1 MKCCVKCKQLKNI
14 SDFYREKDNICKDCI
29 RKTSKEYYLKNK
41 ANRQA
46 YQKKYYNE
54 HLEYRKQ
61 YDKKYGDEHRE
72 ERNKKQREYYLKNK
86 DIIREKD
93 KKRNKNIGRTFS
105 RNLYDGLKSNKAGR
119 HWEDLVPYNLQ
130 QLCQH
135 LESQFTSSMTW
146 SNYGTYWEID
156 HIIPQNTFN
165 ISSPEDNDFKVC
177 WSLANLRPLTIKE
190 NRSRP
195 KDGSDISEDV
205 KQKILSQGEKFYEEE
220 I

>member
-14 SDFYREKDNICKDCI
+14 SDFYKEKDNVCKDCI
-29 RKTSKEYYLKNK
+29 RKTSREYYLKNK

-61 YDKKYGDEHRE
+61 
-72 ERNKKQREYYLKNK
+72 REYYLKNK

-93 KKRNKNIGRTFS
+93 KKRNKNIGKTFS
-105 RNLYDGLKSNKAGR
+105 RNLYDGLKSNKAGH
-119 HWEDLVPYNLQ
+119 HWEDLVPCNLQ
-130 QLCQH
+130 QLRKH
-135 LESQFTSSMTW
+135 LELQFTPSMVW
-146 SNYGTYWEID
+146 SNYGIYWEID

-165 ISSPEDNDFKVC
+165 ITSPEDHDFQVC

-195 KDGSDISEDV
+195 KNGSDISKEI
-205 KQKILSQGEKFYEEE
+205 KQKILDQGEKFL
-220 I
+220 